1 MATNSNE
8 ITDLT
13 KKTTKLVRGI
23 HSWIKFQRHQGVESL
38 TIEGKQALADV
49 SQDKNGDASLVLKA
63 DSDKVDTVSSK
74 VPYLR
79 VAHMLD
85 GSDPFVEKTATIN
98 QDLTQFPLIGSEL
111 VTVTKEIDSLTI
123 HDEKIKEKLNTKIN
137 TVTSNIPYLDV
148 SLSITG
154 EEPNQEKTVT
164 ISQDLTQFPLNDG
177 ELVTV
182 ARTLNSL
189 TIQDGQIK
197 DFVNNTVTTRENDI
211 RDFIREVKTE
221 LTNKINEQGGTGTK
235 IDYSHDIPYLRTVTY
250 NGDPCAY
257 FHLTDCLISE
267 STLIYV
273 HYTTQQRNYANAHQ
287 YISSHVVSDYVNN
300 NILFGSPLY
309 DGVRITLPEK
319 VVNASFEVITLGH
332 VSDSYMDKTNQPLAL
347 TSDTSIEPYTS
358 QDEYFKKEVVNI
370 IDEERPI
377 YFLDDYFTFNDDNQ
391 FFVISNNDHGV
402 GIDNI
407 EIDFVHNSRVIDK
420 LLVKSRDFVNKVYEN
435 EKMYIKLYKVG
446 RVVDTGGNVIYSA
459 EYYNPSEKGYL
470 CLHVTLKQPIKEGEI
485 YSIYIKYYSKNPL
498 TEILEMLPIAGDG
511 TRLTAESMTN

>member
-1 MATNSNE
+1 MATNSNY
-8 ITDLT
+8 DLA

-38 TIEGKQALADV
+38 TIQGKDTLADV
-49 SQDKNGDASLVLKA
+49 SQDKNGDTNLILMA
-63 DSDKVDTVSSK
+63 DADKVNSLSSN
-74 VPYLR
+74 VPYLSFSH
-79 VAHMLD
+79 AIT
-85 GSDPFVEKTATIN
+85 GEDPDKNKTATIN
-98 QDLTQFPLIGSEL
+98 QDLTQFPLISGNL
-111 VTVTKEIDSLTI
+111 ITVTKETDSLTI
-123 HDEKIKEKLNTKIN
+123 HDELVKDKFNNKID
-137 TVTSNIPYLDV
+137 TVHSNVPYL
-148 SLSITG
+148 SIHHITDG
-154 EEPNQEKTVT
+154 IDLLVEKTAD
-164 ISQDLTQFPLNDG
+164 INQNLTYFPLND
-177 ELVTV
+177 ENVREYVNTTV
-182 ARTLNSL
+182 L
-189 TIQDGQIK
+189 GQETAIK
-197 DFVNNTVTTRENDI
+197 Q
-211 RDFIREVKTE
+211 FIGEVKEE
-221 LTNKINEQGGTGTK
+221 LTTKINEQNGTGTK
-235 IDYSHDIPYLRTVTY
+235 IDYSHDISYLRRVTY

-273 HYTTQQRNYANAHQ
+273 HYNTQQRNYANAHQ
-287 YISSHVVSDYVNN
+287 YISSYVVSDYVNN
-300 NILFGSPLY
+300 NVLFGSPLY

-319 VVNASFEVITLGH
+319 VNNAVFEVITLGH

-391 FFVISNNDHGV
+391 FFVISNNDHNA

-407 EIDFVHNSRVIDK
+407 EIDLVHNSRVIDK

-446 RVVDTGGNVIYSA
+446 RAVDTGGNIIYSD

-470 CLHVTLKQPIKEGEI
+470 CLHATLKQPIKEGEN

-498 TEILEMLPIAGDG
+498 TEILEMLPITGNG

>member
-1 MATNSNE
+1 MATNSNY
-8 ITDLT
+8 DLA

-38 TIEGKQALADV
+38 TIQGKDTLADV
-49 SQDKNGDASLVLKA
+49 SQDKNGDTNLILMA
-63 DSDKVDTVSSK
+63 DVDKVNSVSSN
-74 VPYLR
+74 VPYLG
-79 VAHMLD
+79 VSHLIT
-85 GSDPFVEKTATIN
+85 GEDPDKNKTATIN
-98 QDLTQFPLIGSEL
+98 QDLTQFPLIDGKM
-111 VTVTKEIDSLTI
+111 VKVIKETDSLTI
-123 HDEKIKEKLNTKIN
+123 NDDIVREKFNEKID
-137 TVTSNIPYLDV
+137 TVHSNVPYL
-148 SLSITG
+148 SIHHITDG
-154 EEPNQEKTVT
+154 VDLLVEKTAD
-164 ISQDLTQFPLNDG
+164 INQNLTYFPL
-177 ELVTV
+177 
-182 ARTLNSL
+182 
-189 TIQDGQIK
+189 QDGQMIWIEKSENSLIIHDENVREYVNTTVLGQETTIK
-197 DFVNNTVTTRENDI
+197 HLI
-211 RDFIREVKTE
+211 GEVKEE
-221 LTNKINEQGGTGTK
+221 LTTKINEQNGTGTK

-300 NILFGSPLY
+300 NVLFGSPLY

-319 VVNASFEVITLGH
+319 VNNAVFEVITLGH

-358 QDEYFKKEVVNI
+358 QDEYFKKEVVKI

-377 YFLDDYFTFNDDNQ
+377 YFLDNYFTFNDDNQ
-391 FFVISNNDHGV
+391 FFVISNNDHGT

-446 RVVDTGGNVIYSA
+446 RVLDTGGNTIYST

-470 CLHVTLKQPIKEGEI
+470 CLHATLKQPINEGEI

-498 TEILEMLPIAGDG
+498 IEILEMLPMAGDG